1 VSTRPE
7 HRYTEKEYLAIDR
20 ASDEKNEYLD
30 GVIYSMGGASAR
42 HVQIVGNVAREL
54 GNQLRDKR
62 CVVYSTDLRV
72 RVSPQGPYAYPD
84 IVVVCGDP
92 VFIDDELD
100 TLTNPLLI
108 VEVLSPSTK
117 NFDRGEKFERYRSI
131 PTLREYLLV
140 AQDKVHIER
149 YLRQEDDT
157 WVLRETSDSGDTI
170 HLASVGCRLTVAEI
184 YLKVTFSVPTPPN
197 PGG

>member
-72 RVSPQGPYAYPD
+72 RVSPQGFYAYPD
-84 IVVVCGDP
+84 VVVVCGDP

-140 AQDKVHIER
+140 AQDKVHVEC
-149 YLRQEDDT
+149 YLRQEDT
-157 WVLRETSDSGDTI
+157 WVLRETSNSGDTI
-170 HLASVGCRLTVAEI
+170 DLASVGCRLTVVEI